1 MVVSYVR
8 AVEITEKNLASFRQ
22 WIVDRG
28 RNEDTARLYATH
40 LAAAA
45 ADKGG
50 LTRRLV
56 IGHFSPNYRH
66 NILAALRAWALYAKD
81 RDLADRLSDIRLPSA
96 RRTRHKPPL
105 GADQWK
111 EVVGHLM
118 TCRMR
123 NEAMRQ
129 VLLLMAL
136 RGFRSGDVLRMQRT
150 EIGRALDTGKLVY
163 VGKGNKR
170 LEFSVE
176 PFRAQLEALH
186 AMRGWSQVRDLI
198 TTSSNPR
205 VASNKVWRAARRTA
219 KQAGIP
225 EMNPHRYRHTYATRF
240 LDKLS
245 GDPNAIVKLQKFM
258 GWENMATAAR
268 YVDQVSQGQ
277 LDDIGAELASGLVAN
292 PAPAAPP
299 RRRRTKS

>member
-1 MVVSYVR
+1 MVVSY
-8 AVEITEKNLASFRQ
+8 ASTVEITEQNLASFRQ
-22 WIVDRG
+22 WIMDRG

-56 IGHFSPNYRH
+56 TGHFSPNYRH
-66 NILAALRAWALYAKD
+66 NILAALRAWALFSKD

-105 GADQWK
+105 AAGQWK
-111 EVVGHLM
+111 AVVGHLM

-136 RGFRSGDVLRMQRT
+136 RGFRSGDVLRMQRA

-163 VGKGNKR
+163 VGKGSKR
-170 LEFSVE
+170 LEFSVA
-176 PFRAQLEALH
+176 PFRGQLEALY
-186 AMRGWSQVRDLI
+186 AMRGWTRVRDLI

-240 LDKLS
+240 LDRLS

-268 YVDQVSQGQ
+268 YVDQVSQSE
-277 LDDIGAELASGLVAN
+277 LDDIGADLASGLVAN
-292 PAPAAPP
+292 PTPPAPT
-299 RRRRTKS
+299 RRRAR